1 MKEDKQLRDEIE
13 KVVGSSNKQNKRL
26 KLDRFVRFDLLGDQ
40 TIENAEKVYEQ
51 KTSRI
56 QKLKTLRKLQLQA
69 TDQKQTK
76 QD

>member
-51 KTSRI
+51 KTTRI
-56 QKLKTLRKLQLQA
+56 QKLKTLRKLQLEA
-69 TDQKQTK
+69 TD
-76 QD
+76 

>member
-26 KLDRFVRFDLLGDQ
+26 KLDKFVRFDLLGDQ

-56 QKLKTLRKLQLQA
+56 QKLKTLRKLQLEA